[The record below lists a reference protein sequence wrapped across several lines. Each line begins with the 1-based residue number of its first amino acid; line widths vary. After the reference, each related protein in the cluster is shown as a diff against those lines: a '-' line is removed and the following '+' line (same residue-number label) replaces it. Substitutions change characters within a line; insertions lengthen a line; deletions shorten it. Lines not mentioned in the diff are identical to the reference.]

1 MKPLYLPQLTIKP
14 GMEPGNI
21 PIISGTLEKISKVLK
36 IPKTYLSTIDV
47 KLGCLFINIQLKW

>member
-1 MKPLYLPQLTIKP
+1 
-14 GMEPGNI
+14 MEPGNI